1 MGLKN
6 FIKGK
11 SGAYKLPD
19 SQINKEHIITVLKR
33 GMPFMVTLP
42 IMETVKSGMGHSVST
57 TQGKIRQTYYTP
69 AESKK
74 VFRTVETN
82 IICEPNRIKILHAK
96 KNGEHV
102 FVKYNDIALVAKLT
116 NGKLLYGVG
125 IELQNGKQY
134 KFYNDKKHITAWKY
148 AGFNP
153 EFPVNVFYNF
163 LLGEWKTVF
172 AENNV
177 QEEVITNK
185 TVEPK
190 PKKEKPKKTKSSTK
204 SNKDVDPM
212 KKIKEA
218 KELLDMG
225 AITEEEFAEIKAKY
239 LKDI

>member
-1 MGLKN
+1 MGLRN

-19 SQINKEHIITVLKR
+19 SQLNKEHIITVLKR

-42 IMETVKSGMGHSVST
+42 IIETVKSGMGHSVST

-96 KNGEHV
+96 KNGEHA

-148 AGFNP
+148 SGFNP
-153 EFPVNVFYNF
+153 EFPVDVFYNF

-177 QEEVITNK
+177 KEGVITNK
-185 TVEPK
+185 TA
-190 PKKEKPKKTKSSTK
+190 EKPKKQKTKKKKTAPK
-204 SNKDVDPM
+204 SNKKVDPM

-225 AITEEEFAEIKAKY
+225 AITQEEFNDIKSKY
-239 LKDI
+239 LKDF